1 MKINRGVSFVSLA
14 LIISLVLFP
23 NVVALANAQ
32 KGKIAPDFEVVD
44 LKGNTFKLSDF
55 NGKPVLLN
63 FWATWCPPACP
74 SCLSLSVS
82 SKNMGKKCIWL
93 P

>member
-1 MKINRGVSFVSLA
+1 MKINRWVSFVPLA

-55 NGKPVLLN
+55 KGSLYYSILGNLVSSCWLS
-63 FWATWCPPACP
+63 CP
-74 SCLSLSVS
+74 SMSVF
-82 SKNMGKKCIWL
+82 SKNMRKKYIWL